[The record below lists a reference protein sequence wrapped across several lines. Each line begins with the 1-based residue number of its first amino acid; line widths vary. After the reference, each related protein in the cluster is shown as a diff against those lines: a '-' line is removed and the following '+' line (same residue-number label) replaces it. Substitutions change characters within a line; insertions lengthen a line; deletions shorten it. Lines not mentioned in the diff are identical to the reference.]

1 VVASLVVQHP
11 ETSRWGPG
19 SGSRL
24 VRMTTYTSPGEVRV
38 DAGHNLTTSLWTD
51 RRVAPDRPA
60 LAAPE
65 GEGFRTW
72 TMVAFVDE
80 VEALARGLIALG
92 VGPGDRVALFSATRI
107 EFTLLDYAVWAA
119 GAVTVPL
126 YETSSAEQVA
136 WIVEDSGSRLLL
148 CETAELA
155 GLHAEVA
162 ERTPG
167 CERVL
172 VIEDGALE
180 LLRSAG
186 KELGSDQ
193 VAARVAA
200 TTTSA
205 IATIVYTSGTTGR
218 PKGCVLTH
226 GNLLWDAAQVE
237 EAGREFFFAGRRT
250 LLFLPLAHI
259 FARIIQVSAVR
270 SGVLLG
276 FSRGISSLSQELVSF
291 SPDFILAVPRVFEK
305 VYNGARQ
312 RAEADGKAR
321 VFDLAAATAVR
332 YSRERQA
339 GRVAPQT
346 RLARAAFD
354 RLVYAKLRAALGGR
368 ARYAISGG
376 AALGER
382 LGHFFNGI
390 GVTVLEGYGLTET
403 SAGATINRPR
413 AQRIGSV
420 GKPVPGASV
429 RIAEDGEIELFGQH
443 IFQGYHRDPAATA
456 EVMTEDGWFR
466 SGDIGHLDGEGFLFI
481 TGRKKELIVTA
492 AGKNV
497 APAALEDPLRAHP
510 LISQA
515 MIVGDGRPFIAALIT
530 LDADALPSW
539 TSANGRTGATVAEL
553 ADDPALVAEIQAA
566 VDAANRRV
574 SRAESVRAFRILASD
589 FTIGEE
595 LSQKQSLKRHV
606 ILERYADV
614 IDALYSSGKT

>member
-1 VVASLVVQHP
+1 M
-11 ETSRWGPG
+11 
-19 SGSRL
+19 
-24 VRMTTYTSPGEVRV
+24 VRMTTYLSPGEVRI
-38 DAGHNLTTSLWTD
+38 DADHNLTTSLWTD

-60 LAAPE
+60 LAAPD
-65 GEGFRTW
+65 GEGFTTW
-72 TMVAFVDE
+72 TMLRFVDE

-92 VGPGDRVALFSATRI
+92 IGPGDSVAIFSATRI
-107 EFTLLDYAVWAA
+107 EFTLLDYAIWAA
-119 GAVTVPL
+119 GAVAVPL

-136 WIVEDSGSRLLL
+136 WILDDCGARLLL
-148 CETAELA
+148 CEDASLA
-155 GLHAEVA
+155 DVHTQVA
-162 ERTPG
+162 QRTPT

-172 VIEDGALE
+172 IIDDGALD
-180 LLRSAG
+180 LLRAAG
-186 KELGSDQ
+186 SVVDAGE

-200 TTTSA
+200 TTTTA

-259 FARIIQVSAVR
+259 FARVIQICSVR
-270 SGVLLG
+270 SGVLLA
-276 FSRGISSLSQELVSF
+276 FSRGIPSLSQELVTF
-291 SPDFILAVPRVFEK
+291 RPDFILAVPRVFEK

-312 RAEADGKAR
+312 KADADGKAR
-321 VFDLAAATAVR
+321 IFDLAAATAVR
-332 YSRERQA
+332 YSREQQEGHVSPR
-339 GRVAPQT
+339 T
-346 RLARAAFD
+346 RLAHAAFD
-354 RLVYAKLRAALGGR
+354 RLVYSKLRAALGGR

-390 GVTVLEGYGLTET
+390 GVQVLEGYGLTET
-403 SAGATINRPR
+403 SAGATINRPD

-429 RIAEDGEIELFGQH
+429 RIGEDGEIELAGRH

-466 SGDIGHLDGEGFLFI
+466 SGDIGHLDGEGYLFI
-481 TGRKKELIVTA
+481 TGRKKELIVTS

-497 APAALEDPLRAHP
+497 APSSLEDPLRAHP

-515 MIVGDGRPFIAALIT
+515 MVVGDARPFIAALIT
-530 LDADALPSW
+530 LDADALATW
-539 TSANGRTGATVAEL
+539 AAAQGRPDAGAREL
-553 ADDPALVAEIQAA
+553 AGDPALLASIQEA
-566 VDAANRRV
+566 VDAANRGV
-574 SRAESVRAFRILASD
+574 SRAESIRAFRVLPDD
-589 FTIGEE
+589 FTIGDQ

-606 ILERYADV
+606 ILERYAAV
-614 IDALYSSGKT
+614 IESIYAAGKP

>member
-1 VVASLVVQHP
+1 M
-11 ETSRWGPG
+11 
-19 SGSRL
+19 
-24 VRMTTYTSPGEVRV
+24 VRMTTYLSPGEVRV
-38 DAGHNLTTSLWTD
+38 DASHNLTTSLWTD

-60 LAAPE
+60 LAEPH

-72 TMVAFVDE
+72 TMLGFVDE

-92 VGPGDRVALFSATRI
+92 VSAGDRVALFSSTRI
-107 EFTLLDYAVWAA
+107 EFTLLDYAIWSA
-119 GAVTVPL
+119 GAVSVPL

-136 WIVEDSGSRLLL
+136 WILEDSGARLLL
-148 CETAELA
+148 CESRELAEL
-155 GLHAEVA
+155 HATVA
-162 ERTPG
+162 ARAPG

-172 VIEDGALE
+172 VIEDDALE
-180 LLRSAG
+180 VLRTAG
-186 KELGSDQ
+186 LRVPPSD
-193 VAARVAA
+193 VAQRVAA
-200 TTTSA
+200 TTTTD

-226 GNLLWDAAQVE
+226 GNLVWDAAQVE

-259 FARIIQVSAVR
+259 FARIIQVSSIR

-276 FSRGISSLSQELVSF
+276 FSRGIPSLSTELVSF
-291 SPDFILAVPRVFEK
+291 RPDFILAVPRVFEK

-312 RAEADGKAR
+312 RADADGKAR
-321 VFDLAAATAVR
+321 IFDLAAATAVR
-332 YSRERQA
+332 YSREQQE
-339 GRVAPQT
+339 GRVSPRT
-346 RLARAAFD
+346 RVAHAAFD
-354 RLVYAKLRAALGGR
+354 RLVYGRLREALGGR

-390 GVTVLEGYGLTET
+390 GVTILEGYGLTET
-403 SAGATINRPR
+403 SAGATINRPN

-429 RIAEDGEIELFGQH
+429 RIAADGEIELAGGH
-443 IFQGYHRDPAATA
+443 IFQGYYNDPAATA
-456 EVMTEDGWFR
+456 EVMTDDGWFR
-466 SGDIGHLDGEGFLFI
+466 TGDIGQLDGEGYLSI

-515 MIVGDGRPFIAALIT
+515 MVVGDGRPFIAALIT
-530 LDADALPSW
+530 LDADALPAW
-539 TSANGRTGATVAEL
+539 AEGQGRAGASMVEL
-553 ADDPALVAEIQAA
+553 ARDPALLAA
-566 VDAANRRV
+566 VQEAIDAANRNV
-574 SRAESVRAFRILASD
+574 SRAESIRAFRVLESD
-589 FTIGEE
+589 FTVGEE

-606 ILERYADV
+606 ILERHAEV
-614 IDALYSSGKT
+614 IDSIYGAGAA

>member
-1 VVASLVVQHP
+1 M
-11 ETSRWGPG
+11 
-19 SGSRL
+19 
-24 VRMTTYTSPGEVRV
+24 VRMTTYLSPGEVRV
-38 DAGHNLTTSLWTD
+38 DANHNLTTSLWTD

-60 LAAPE
+60 LAEPD
-65 GEGFRTW
+65 GDGFRTW
-72 TMVAFVDE
+72 TMLGFVDE

-92 VGPGDRVALFSATRI
+92 VAPGDRVAVFSATRI
-107 EFTLLDYAVWAA
+107 EFTLLDYAIWAA
-119 GAVTVPL
+119 GAVSVPL

-136 WIVEDSGSRLLL
+136 WILEDSGARLLV
-148 CETAELA
+148 CESSALAEL
-155 GLHAEVA
+155 HATVA
-162 ERTPG
+162 ARTPQ

-172 VIEDGALE
+172 VIEDGALDA
-180 LLRSAG
+180 LRAAG
-186 KELGSDQ
+186 VRVAATE

-200 TTTSA
+200 TSA
-205 IATIVYTSGTTGR
+205 AEIATIVYTSGTTGR

-259 FARIIQVSAVR
+259 FARVIQISSVR

-276 FSRGISSLSQELVSF
+276 FSRGIPALSAELVSF
-291 SPDFILAVPRVFEK
+291 TPDFILAVPRVFEK

-312 RAEADGKAR
+312 RADADGKAR
-321 VFDLAAATAVR
+321 IFDLAAATAVR
-332 YSRERQA
+332 YSRERQE

-346 RLARAAFD
+346 RIAHAAFD
-354 RLVYAKLRAALGGR
+354 RLVYAKLREALGGR

-390 GVTVLEGYGLTET
+390 GVTILEGYGLTET
-403 SAGATINRPR
+403 SAGATINRPN

-429 RIAEDGEIELFGQH
+429 RIAADGEIELAGGH
-443 IFQGYHRDPAATA
+443 VFQGYFNDPVATA

-466 SGDIGHLDGEGFLFI
+466 SGDIGHLDGEGYLFI

-515 MIVGDGRPFIAALIT
+515 MVVGDGRPFIAALIT
-530 LDADALPSW
+530 LDADALPAWAESR
-539 TSANGRTGATVAEL
+539 GRAGASVAEL
-553 ADDPALVAEIQAA
+553 ARDPALIAEVQAA
-566 VDAANRRV
+566 VDGANAHV
-574 SRAESVRAFRILASD
+574 SRAESIRAFRVLDAD
-589 FTIGEE
+589 FTVGEE

-606 ILERYADV
+606 ILERYAGE
-614 IDALYSSGKT
+614 IDRLYAAGTA

>member
-1 VVASLVVQHP
+1 M
-11 ETSRWGPG
+11 
-19 SGSRL
+19 
-24 VRMTTYTSPGEVRV
+24 VRMTTYLSPGEVRV
-38 DAGHNLTTSLWTD
+38 DASHNLTTSLWTD

-60 LAAPE
+60 LAEPH

-72 TMVAFVDE
+72 TMLGFVDE

-92 VGPGDRVALFSATRI
+92 VSAGDRVALFSSTRI
-107 EFTLLDYAVWAA
+107 EFTLLDYAIWSA
-119 GAVTVPL
+119 GAVSVPL

-136 WIVEDSGSRLLL
+136 WILEDSGARLLL
-148 CETAELA
+148 CESRELAEL
-155 GLHAEVA
+155 HATVA
-162 ERTPG
+162 ARTPG

-172 VIEDGALE
+172 VIEDDALE
-180 LLRSAG
+180 VLRTAG
-186 KELGSDQ
+186 LRVPPSD
-193 VAARVAA
+193 VAQRVAA
-200 TTTSA
+200 TTTTD

-226 GNLLWDAAQVE
+226 GNLVWDAAQVE

-259 FARIIQVSAVR
+259 FARIIQVSSVR

-276 FSRGISSLSQELVSF
+276 FSRGIPSLSTELVSF
-291 SPDFILAVPRVFEK
+291 RPDFILAVPRVFEK

-312 RAEADGKAR
+312 RADADGKAR
-321 VFDLAAATAVR
+321 IFDLAAATAVR
-332 YSRERQA
+332 YSREQQE
-339 GRVAPQT
+339 GRVSPRT
-346 RLARAAFD
+346 RVAHAAFD
-354 RLVYAKLRAALGGR
+354 RLVYGRLREALGGR

-390 GVTVLEGYGLTET
+390 GVTILEGYGLTET
-403 SAGATINRPR
+403 SAGATINRPN

-429 RIAEDGEIELFGQH
+429 RIAADGEIELAGGH
-443 IFQGYHRDPAATA
+443 IFQGYYKDPAATA
-456 EVMTEDGWFR
+456 EVMTDDGWFR
-466 SGDIGHLDGEGFLFI
+466 TGDIGQLDGEGYLSI

-530 LDADALPSW
+530 LDADALPAW
-539 TSANGRTGATVAEL
+539 AEGQGRAGASMVEL
-553 ADDPALVAEIQAA
+553 ARDPSLLAAVQEA
-566 VDAANRRV
+566 VDAANRNV
-574 SRAESVRAFRILASD
+574 SRAESIRAFRVLESD
-589 FTIGEE
+589 FTVGEE

-606 ILERYADV
+606 ILERYAEV
-614 IDALYSSGKT
+614 IDSIYGAGAA

>member
-1 VVASLVVQHP
+1 M
-11 ETSRWGPG
+11 
-19 SGSRL
+19 
-24 VRMTTYTSPGEVRV
+24 VRMTTYLSPGEVRV
-38 DAGHNLTTSLWTD
+38 DASHNLTTSLWTD

-60 LAAPE
+60 LAEPD
-65 GEGFRTW
+65 GDGFRTW
-72 TMVAFVDE
+72 TMLGFVDE

-92 VGPGDRVALFSATRI
+92 VAPGDRVALFSATRI
-107 EFTLLDYAVWAA
+107 EFTLLDYAIWAA
-119 GAVTVPL
+119 GAVSVPL

-136 WIVEDSGSRLLL
+136 WILEDSGARLLV
-148 CETAELA
+148 CESSALAEL
-155 GLHAEVA
+155 HATVA
-162 ERTPG
+162 ARTPQ

-172 VIEDGALE
+172 VIEDGALDA
-180 LLRSAG
+180 LRAAG
-186 KELGSDQ
+186 VRVAATE

-200 TTTSA
+200 TSA
-205 IATIVYTSGTTGR
+205 AEIATIVYTSGTTGR

-259 FARIIQVSAVR
+259 FARVIQISSVR

-276 FSRGISSLSQELVSF
+276 FSRGIPALSAELVSF
-291 SPDFILAVPRVFEK
+291 TPDFILAVPRVFEK

-312 RAEADGKAR
+312 RADADGKAR
-321 VFDLAAATAVR
+321 IFDLAAATAVR
-332 YSRERQA
+332 YSRERQE

-346 RLARAAFD
+346 RIAHAAFD
-354 RLVYAKLRAALGGR
+354 RLVYAKLREALGGR

-390 GVTVLEGYGLTET
+390 GVTILEGYGLTET
-403 SAGATINRPR
+403 SAGATINRPN

-429 RIAEDGEIELFGQH
+429 RIAADGEIELAGGH
-443 IFQGYHRDPAATA
+443 VFQGYFNDPVATA

-466 SGDIGHLDGEGFLFI
+466 SGDIGHLDGEGYLFI

-515 MIVGDGRPFIAALIT
+515 MVVGDGRPFIAALIT
-530 LDADALPSW
+530 LDADALPAWAESR
-539 TSANGRTGATVAEL
+539 GRAGASVAEL
-553 ADDPALVAEIQAA
+553 ARDPALIAEVQAA
-566 VDAANRRV
+566 VDGANAHV
-574 SRAESVRAFRILASD
+574 SRAESIRAFRVLDAD
-589 FTIGEE
+589 FTVGEE

-606 ILERYADV
+606 ILERYAGE
-614 IDALYSSGKT
+614 IDRLYAAGTA

>member
-1 VVASLVVQHP
+1 M
-11 ETSRWGPG
+11 
-19 SGSRL
+19 
-24 VRMTTYTSPGEVRV
+24 VRMTTYLSPGEVRV
-38 DAGHNLTTSLWTD
+38 DANHNLTTSLWTD

-60 LAAPE
+60 LAEPD
-65 GEGFRTW
+65 GDGFRTW
-72 TMVAFVDE
+72 TMLGFVDE

-92 VGPGDRVALFSATRI
+92 VAPGDRVALFSATRI
-107 EFTLLDYAVWAA
+107 EFTLLDYAIWAA
-119 GAVTVPL
+119 GAVSVPL

-136 WIVEDSGSRLLL
+136 WILEDSGARLLV
-148 CETAELA
+148 CESSALAEL
-155 GLHAEVA
+155 HATVA
-162 ERTPG
+162 ARTPQ

-172 VIEDGALE
+172 VIEDGALDA
-180 LLRSAG
+180 LRAAG
-186 KELGSDQ
+186 VRVAATE

-200 TTTSA
+200 TSA
-205 IATIVYTSGTTGR
+205 AEIATIVYTSGTTGR

-259 FARIIQVSAVR
+259 FARVIQISSVR

-276 FSRGISSLSQELVSF
+276 FSRGIPALSAELVSF
-291 SPDFILAVPRVFEK
+291 TPDFILAVPRVFEK

-312 RAEADGKAR
+312 RADADGKAR
-321 VFDLAAATAVR
+321 IFDLAAATAVR
-332 YSRERQA
+332 YSRERQE

-346 RLARAAFD
+346 RIAHAAFD
-354 RLVYAKLRAALGGR
+354 RLVYAKLREALGGR

-390 GVTVLEGYGLTET
+390 GVTILEGYGLTET
-403 SAGATINRPR
+403 SAGATINRPN

-429 RIAEDGEIELFGQH
+429 RIAADGEIELAGGH
-443 IFQGYHRDPAATA
+443 VFQGYFNDPVATA

-466 SGDIGHLDGEGFLFI
+466 SGDIGHLDGEGYLFI

-515 MIVGDGRPFIAALIT
+515 MVVGDGRPFIAALIT
-530 LDADALPSW
+530 LDADALPAWAESR
-539 TSANGRTGATVAEL
+539 GRAGASVAEL
-553 ADDPALVAEIQAA
+553 ARDPALIAEVQAA
-566 VDAANRRV
+566 VDGANAHV
-574 SRAESVRAFRILASD
+574 SRAESIRAFRVLDAD
-589 FTIGEE
+589 FTVGEE

-606 ILERYADV
+606 ILERYAGE
-614 IDALYSSGKT
+614 IDRLYAAGTA

>member
-1 VVASLVVQHP
+1 M
-11 ETSRWGPG
+11 
-19 SGSRL
+19 
-24 VRMTTYTSPGEVRV
+24 VRMTTYLSPGEVRV
-38 DAGHNLTTSLWTD
+38 DASHNLTTSLWTD

-60 LAAPE
+60 LAEPY
-65 GEGFRTW
+65 GDGFRTW
-72 TMVAFVDE
+72 TMLGFVDE

-92 VGPGDRVALFSATRI
+92 VAPGDRVAVFSATRI
-107 EFTLLDYAVWAA
+107 EFTLLDYAIWAA
-119 GAVTVPL
+119 GAVSVPL

-136 WIVEDSGSRLLL
+136 WILEDSGARLLV
-148 CETAELA
+148 CESSALAEL
-155 GLHAEVA
+155 HATVA
-162 ERTPG
+162 ARTPQ

-172 VIEDGALE
+172 VIEDGALDA
-180 LLRSAG
+180 LRAAG
-186 KELGSDQ
+186 VRVAATE

-200 TTTSA
+200 TSA
-205 IATIVYTSGTTGR
+205 AEIATIVYTSGTTGR

-259 FARIIQVSAVR
+259 FARVIQISSVR

-276 FSRGISSLSQELVSF
+276 FSRGIPALSAELVSF
-291 SPDFILAVPRVFEK
+291 TPDFILAVPRVFEK

-312 RAEADGKAR
+312 RADADGKAR
-321 VFDLAAATAVR
+321 IFDLAAATAVR
-332 YSRERQA
+332 YSRERQE

-346 RLARAAFD
+346 RIAHAAFD
-354 RLVYAKLRAALGGR
+354 RLVNAKLREALGGR

-390 GVTVLEGYGLTET
+390 GVTILEGYGLTET
-403 SAGATINRPR
+403 SAGATINRPN

-429 RIAEDGEIELFGQH
+429 RIAADGEIELAGGH
-443 IFQGYHRDPAATA
+443 VFQGYFNDPVATA

-466 SGDIGHLDGEGFLFI
+466 SGDIGHLDGEGYLFI

-515 MIVGDGRPFIAALIT
+515 MVVGDGRPFIAALIT
-530 LDADALPSW
+530 LDADALPAWAESR
-539 TSANGRTGATVAEL
+539 GRAGASVAEL
-553 ADDPALVAEIQAA
+553 ARDPALIAEVQAA
-566 VDAANRRV
+566 VDGANAHV
-574 SRAESVRAFRILASD
+574 SRAESIRAFRVLDAD
-589 FTIGEE
+589 FTVGEE

-606 ILERYADV
+606 ILERYAGE
-614 IDALYSSGKT
+614 IDRLYAAGTA

>member
-1 VVASLVVQHP
+1 M
-11 ETSRWGPG
+11 
-19 SGSRL
+19 
-24 VRMTTYTSPGEVRV
+24 VRMTTYLSPGEVRV
-38 DAGHNLTTSLWTD
+38 DASHNLTTSLWTD
-51 RRVAPDRPA
+51 RRVAPDRPT
-60 LAAPE
+60 LAEPD
-65 GEGFRTW
+65 GDGFRTW
-72 TMVAFVDE
+72 TMLGFVDE

-92 VGPGDRVALFSATRI
+92 VAPGDRVAVFSATRI
-107 EFTLLDYAVWAA
+107 EFTLLDYAIWAA
-119 GAVTVPL
+119 GAVSVPL

-136 WIVEDSGSRLLL
+136 WILEDSGARLLV
-148 CETAELA
+148 CESSALAEL
-155 GLHAEVA
+155 HATVA
-162 ERTPG
+162 ARTPQ

-172 VIEDGALE
+172 VIEDGALDA
-180 LLRSAG
+180 LRAAG
-186 KELGSDQ
+186 VRVAATE

-200 TTTSA
+200 TSA
-205 IATIVYTSGTTGR
+205 AEIATIVYTSGTTGR

-259 FARIIQVSAVR
+259 FARVIQISSVR

-276 FSRGISSLSQELVSF
+276 FSRGIPALSAELVSF
-291 SPDFILAVPRVFEK
+291 TPDFILAVPRVFEK

-312 RAEADGKAR
+312 RADADGKAR
-321 VFDLAAATAVR
+321 IFDLAAATAVR
-332 YSRERQA
+332 YSRERQE

-346 RLARAAFD
+346 RIAHAAFD
-354 RLVYAKLRAALGGR
+354 RLVYAKLREALGGR

-390 GVTVLEGYGLTET
+390 GVTILEGYGLTET
-403 SAGATINRPR
+403 SAGATINRPN

-429 RIAEDGEIELFGQH
+429 RIAADGEIELAGGH
-443 IFQGYHRDPAATA
+443 VFQGYFNDPVATA

-466 SGDIGHLDGEGFLFI
+466 SGDIGHLDGEGYLFI

-510 LISQA
+510 LISQS
-515 MIVGDGRPFIAALIT
+515 MVVGDGRPFIAALIT
-530 LDADALPSW
+530 LDADALPAWAESR
-539 TSANGRTGATVAEL
+539 GRAGASVAEL
-553 ADDPALVAEIQAA
+553 ARDPALIAEVQAA
-566 VDAANRRV
+566 VDGANAHV
-574 SRAESVRAFRILASD
+574 SRAESIRAFRVLDAD
-589 FTIGEE
+589 FTVGEE

-606 ILERYADV
+606 ILERYAGE
-614 IDALYSSGKT
+614 IDRLYAAGTA